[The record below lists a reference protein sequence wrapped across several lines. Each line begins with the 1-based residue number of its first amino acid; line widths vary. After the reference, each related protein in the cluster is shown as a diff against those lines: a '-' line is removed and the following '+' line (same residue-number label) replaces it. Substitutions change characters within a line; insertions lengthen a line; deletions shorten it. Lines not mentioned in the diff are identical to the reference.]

1 MSIERYRGIIPD
13 WDRFV
18 ETVQR
23 PEPVTLRVRLSRIG
37 TDELAARLEARGFR
51 TEPVHGL
58 PKLLRV
64 VDGPRPVAHTLEHW
78 QGLFYLQQTVT
89 SLAAPVLGT
98 SPRDRVLDMCASP
111 GGKTTHLAELMQE
124 RGCLVAADVSEGRL
138 KGMMGNLTRL
148 LIPNVVTV
156 VSDGRQFPGGALFDR
171 ILVDAPCSAE
181 GNLRKKGG
189 RFRPQRASFLRHVTR
204 LQEGLLRRAIE
215 LLRPGGSVLYA
226 TCTFSP
232 DENEAVVS
240 RVLADTPVRMVP
252 IELPVPSAPGLA
264 AFEDQRF
271 DPSLVLAHRLYPHH
285 LDSGGLFMALLEK
298 DGETVEGSRPQT
310 SAGFTPA
317 PVGETEPPP
326 HPEAGAE
333 DLSHPAWCPV
343 PLTFPGASVSNAEAL
358 AWVQDGLGR
367 LTEEFG
373 VAPGATEGL
382 RWMVRGDSAWMHT
395 MDAWP
400 VEAWE
405 PGEWRIS
412 SVGLRGLSPDARRRL
427 RPTNYLLRLLGDGVT
442 HRCIPLDRG
451 TAQRVLKRD
460 PVLSPLDAPGY
471 ATLTLEGQV
480 IGRASVGQAGIR
492 HEIPKARAQRLL
504 EILQRE
510 EAPTPEAE

>member
-1 MSIERYRGIIPD
+1 MPQGFYGAMSIERYRSIIPD

-23 PEPVTLRVRLSRIG
+23 PEPTTLRVRLGRIG
-37 TDELAARLEARGFR
+37 TDELAARLAARGFR
-51 TEPVHGL
+51 TEPVSGL
-58 PKLLRV
+58 PKFLRV
-64 VDGPRPVAHTLEHW
+64 VEGPRPVAHTLEHW

-89 SLAAPVLGT
+89 SLAAPVLGP
-98 SPRDRVLDMCASP
+98 SSRDRVLDMCASP
-111 GGKTTHLAELMQE
+111 GGKTTHMAELMEE

-156 VSDGRQFPGGALFDR
+156 VSDGRQFPGGAPFDR

-204 LQEGLLRRAIE
+204 LQEGILRRAIA
-215 LLRPGGSVLYA
+215 LLRTGGSLLYA

-240 RVLADTPVRMVP
+240 RVLADAPVRMVP
-252 IELPVPSAPGLA
+252 VELPVPSAPGLA

-271 DPSLVLAHRLYPHH
+271 DPSLALAHRLYPHH

-298 DGETVEGSRPQT
+298 DG
-310 SAGFTPA
+310 APA
-317 PVGETEPPP
+317 P
-326 HPEAGAE
+326 GAARPGHGHT
-333 DLSHPAWCPV
+333 SV
-343 PLTFPGASVSNAEAL
+343 PLTFPGGSISEAEAL
-358 AWVQDGLGR
+358 AWVQDGLDR

-373 VAPGATEGL
+373 VAPGATDGL
-382 RWMVRGDSAWMHT
+382 SWMVRGDSAWMHT
-395 MDAWP
+395 LDAWP

-412 SVGLRGLSPDARRRL
+412 SVGLRGLSPDARKRP
-427 RPTNYLLRLLGDGVT
+427 RPTNYLLRSLGDAVT
-442 HRCIPLDRG
+442 RRRIALDHA
-451 TAQRVLKRD
+451 TAQRVLKREQV
-460 PVLSPLDAPGY
+460 PNPLDAPGY

-480 IGRASVGQAGIR
+480 IGRASVGQAGVR

-510 EAPTPEAE
+510 EAAAAASEG